1 MLRIV
6 VEGES
11 DRGAAEAIAKSRGI
25 KEFSIASRGGA
36 SKLDQQLAA
45 YNRAAA
51 RGPWLVIRDSDSKC
65 PVRLRS
71 ELIDGE
77 WASGISLRLACSM
90 IEAWLLADAERF
102 AERFS
107 VSRAKVPALPD
118 ELDHAKRS
126 LLTLCSSSR
135 SRDIRTEVVTQDG
148 NRAGPLYVSVLNDY
162 ARTAWRPDVAAESSP
177 SLARALRDIDARLAD
192 GRWKL

>member
-11 DRGAAEAIAKSRGI
+11 DRGAAEAIVKSRGFE
-25 KEFSIASRGGA
+25 EFSISSKGGV
-36 SKLDQQLAA
+36 SNLDKQLAA

-51 RGPWLVIRDSDSKC
+51 RGPWLVIRDSDAKC

-77 WASGISLRLACSM
+77 WSSGISLRLACSM
-90 IEAWLLADAERF
+90 IEAWLMADAEKF
-102 AERFS
+102 AAWFS
-107 VSRAKVPALPD
+107 VSLAKVPSLPD
-118 ELDHAKRS
+118 DLEHAKRS

-135 SRDIRTEVVTQDG
+135 SRDIRTGVVTQDG

-162 ARTAWRPDVAAESSP
+162 ARTTWRPDVAAESSP
-177 SLARALRDIDARLAD
+177 SLARGLRDIDARLAD
-192 GRWKL
+192 GRWTL